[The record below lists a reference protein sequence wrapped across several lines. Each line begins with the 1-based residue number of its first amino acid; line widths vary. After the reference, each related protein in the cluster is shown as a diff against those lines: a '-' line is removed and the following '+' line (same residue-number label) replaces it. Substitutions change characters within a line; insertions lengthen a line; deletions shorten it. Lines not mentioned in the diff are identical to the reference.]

1 MTLAYRAVRNGAF
14 SSKARPQSESAG
26 QPSLELMTGLSYD
39 MTPEKRQQAMDI
51 LREIADGHDSINDD
65 TKVAFTG
72 FRDFSMN
79 ILFIY

>member
-1 MTLAYRAVRNGAF
+1 M
-14 SSKARPQSESAG
+14 
-26 QPSLELMTGLSYD
+26 ELMTGLSYD